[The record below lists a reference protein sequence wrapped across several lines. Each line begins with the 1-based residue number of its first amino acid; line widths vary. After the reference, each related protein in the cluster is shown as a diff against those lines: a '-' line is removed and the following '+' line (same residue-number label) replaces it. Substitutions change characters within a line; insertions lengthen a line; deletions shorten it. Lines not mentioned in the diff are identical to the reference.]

1 MGQLAELGHMQA
13 IATGPLAPV
22 RRQADPLLAGQ
33 GRQGGAALLAAAAG
47 AGVALQHL
55 LQQPKR
61 RRISQWQAQ
70 LAGGLLQ
77 PA

>member
-47 AGVALQHL
+47 AGIALQHL
-55 LQQPKR
+55 LQQPKGR
-61 RRISQWQAQ
+61 RTGEGQAQ
-70 LAGGLLQ
+70 VASGLLE
-77 PA
+77 PP